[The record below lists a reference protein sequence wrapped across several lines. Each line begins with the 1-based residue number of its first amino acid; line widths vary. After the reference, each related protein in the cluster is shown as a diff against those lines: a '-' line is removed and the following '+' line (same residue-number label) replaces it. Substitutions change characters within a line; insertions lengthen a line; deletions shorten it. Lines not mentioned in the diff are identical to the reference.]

1 MKDKVKEF
9 RDKIKSDSDS
19 LPQHTIITITTEK
32 SKLKILNLWN

>member
-32 SKLKILNLWN
+32 SKLKILNVWN